1 MSLSLSLSFIS
12 SFFYSFEEG
21 ISHDKSLS
29 LTECDELLTNLQDK
43 YPEEYKVILEY
54 TGRYTS
60 PSPSGL

>member
-1 MSLSLSLSFIS
+1 MSLSLSLFHFFF
-12 SFFYSFEEG
+12 FFYSFEDG

-54 TGRYTS
+54 TGPYTS
-60 PSPSGL
+60 PSSSGL